1 MLNLGRVRAN
11 ENAAAAE
18 RDAAEARYEQTVRRA
33 GEEIR
38 SAVVRY
44 SSARA
49 RLTHLEAAAAASRR
63 AAELARL
70 RFESG
75 AADFLQVLDADRS
88 RLAAEEQLA
97 RGRAEAGALLVT
109 LYRAFGAEWPVQ

>member
-1 MLNLGRVRAN
+1 MRAVLPALG
-11 ENAAAAE
+11 
-18 RDAAEARYEQTVRRA
+18 
-33 GEEIR
+33 GEPVGVED
-38 SAVVRY
+38 V
-44 SSARA
+44 
-49 RLTHLEAAAAASRR
+49 RLTEQPQVVVVEVQREVDRPPLWHLEAAASASRR
-63 AAELARL
+63 ASELARL

-109 LYRAFGAEWPVQ
+109 LYRAFGAEWPAQ